1 MRKLKIFAVLLAAVM
16 TFAGCSPDAVPTEPT
31 PTTAAVVEE
40 IKEEAV
46 KAEGFRVS
54 GSTLLDANGNAFVM
68 RGINHSH
75 TWYKGFDDTALE
87 AIAATGANCVRLVLA
102 NGIQWEKDSLEN
114 INRLTDKCRELKMI
128 AVVEVH
134 DGTGSDDQ
142 QVLESIA
149 DYWIEMKD
157 ALIGKESYVIL
168 NIANEWF
175 GSWGKDKQWAAAY
188 CSVIPKLRAA
198 GIKNTIMVDSAGWGQ
213 AGECIAKE
221 GARIF
226 ASDELANT
234 MFSIH
239 IYGTA
244 GKSKASIKRNI
255 DGVLEKG
262 LCLCIGEFGYTH
274 SDGDVKEDYLMEYC
288 VQNGIGYMAWSW
300 KGNSG
305 GVEYLDL
312 AKEWDGSVLS
322 EDWGEVLV
330 NGANGIKETSVPCT
344 IFE

>member
-1 MRKLKIFAVLLAAVM
+1 MINLKLIAAVLAAGM
-16 TFAGCSPDAVPTEPT
+16 IFTSCTPDTAPTTPT
-31 PTTAAVVEE
+31 PETAPVNEQVR
-40 IKEEAV
+40 EEAV
-46 KAEGFRVS
+46 KDGGFRVS

-68 RGINHSH
+68 RGINHAH
-75 TWYKGFDDTALE
+75 TWYKGYSDTALE
-87 AIAATGANCVRLVLA
+87 AVAATGANCVRLVLS
-102 NGIQWEKDSLEN
+102 NGIQWEKDSLES
-114 INRLTDKCRELKMI
+114 INKLTDKCRELKMI
-128 AVVEVH
+128 AVLEVH
-134 DGTGSDDQ
+134 DGTGSDDP
-142 QVLESIA
+142 QVLEDIA
-149 DYWIEMKD
+149 GYWIEMKD

-175 GSWGKDKQWAAAY
+175 GSWGKDKQWADAY

-221 GARIF
+221 GERIF

-239 IYGTA
+239 MYGTA
-244 GKSKASIKRNI
+244 GKNKSTIRRNI

-274 SDGDVKEDYLMEYC
+274 SDGDVKEDYIMEYC
-288 VQNGIGYMAWSW
+288 EQNGIGYLAWSW

-322 EDWGEVLV
+322 QDWGEVLV
-330 NGANGIKETSVPCT
+330 NGTNGIKDTSSVCT